1 MLATIL
7 IIVHTIIAA
16 GLIWMVLQEMSKF
29 AELGGAFGSG
39 AAYTMFGRKKG
50 LDTSG
55 KITVALAV
63 AFFAMCFLTSW
74 ILSK

>member
-1 MLATIL
+1 MLGVVL
-7 IIVHTIIAA
+7 IVVHTIIAA

-55 KITVALAV
+55 KITVVLAI
-63 AFFAMCFLTSW
+63 AFFVMCFLTSW
-74 ILSK
+74 ILSR

>member
-1 MLATIL
+1 MLGVVL
-7 IIVHTIIAA
+7 IVVHTIIAA

-55 KITVALAV
+55 KITVVLAI
-63 AFFAMCFLTSW
+63 AFFVMCFLTSW
-74 ILSK
+74 VLSR

>member
-39 AAYTMFGRKKG
+39 GAYTMFGRKKG

>member
-1 MLATIL
+1 MLAAVL
-7 IIVHTIIAA
+7 IIIHTIVAA
-16 GLIWMVLQEMSKF
+16 GLIWMVLHEMSKF

-63 AFFAMCFLTSW
+63 AFFALCFLTSW
-74 ILSK
+74 VLSR

>member
-1 MLATIL
+1 MLGVVL
-7 IIVHTIIAA
+7 IVVHTIIAA

-63 AFFAMCFLTSW
+63 AFFVMCFLTSW
-74 ILSK
+74 VLSR

>member
-1 MLATIL
+1 MLGVVL
-7 IIVHTIIAA
+7 IVVHTIIAV

-55 KITVALAV
+55 KITVALAI
-63 AFFAMCFLTSW
+63 AFFVM
-74 ILSK
+74 

>member
-74 ILSK
+74 ILSR

>member
-1 MLATIL
+1 MLGVVL
-7 IIVHTIIAA
+7 IVVHTIIAA

-55 KITVALAV
+55 KITVALAI
-63 AFFAMCFLTSW
+63 AFFVMCFLTSW
-74 ILSK
+74 VLSR

>member
-1 MLATIL
+1 MLAVVLL
-7 IIVHTIIAA
+7 IIHTVIAA

-39 AAYTMFGRKKG
+39 MAYTMFGRKKG

-55 KITVALAV
+55 KITVGLAV
-63 AFFAMCFLTSW
+63 AFFVMCFLTSW
-74 ILSK
+74 VLSR

>member
-1 MLATIL
+1 MLGVVL
-7 IIVHTIIAA
+7 IVVHTIIAV

-39 AAYTMFGRKKG
+39 AAYTMVGRKKG

-55 KITVALAV
+55 KITVALAI
-63 AFFAMCFLTSW
+63 AFFVMCFLTSW
-74 ILSK
+74 VLSR

>member
-1 MLATIL
+1 
-7 IIVHTIIAA
+7 IAA
-16 GLIWMVLQEMSKF
+16 GLIWMVLLEMSKF

-74 ILSK
+74 ILSR

>member
-1 MLATIL
+1 MLAVVLLVI
-7 IIVHTIIAA
+7 HTIIAV
-16 GLIWMVLQEMSKF
+16 GLIWMVMQEMTKF
-29 AELGGAFGSG
+29 AELGGAFGTG

-63 AFFAMCFLTSW
+63 VFFIMCFLTSW
-74 ILSK
+74 VLSR